1 MEAVV
6 LVAHLLA
13 VMVHHQTQTAVM
25 RLSTRVRVAAV
36 LGLVLAVLRLAVMVL
51 VESSISV
58 EE

>member
-1 MEAVV
+1 
-6 LVAHLLA
+6 
-13 VMVHHQTQTAVM
+13 MVHHQTQTAVM